1 MDKME
6 ENKNGSEVQ
15 EEGTGMKGIIEE
27 VNIDQEMRSAYIDY
41 SMSVIVSRALPDARD
56 GLKPVQRRVLFG
68 MEGLGLDY
76 SGQTKKSARIVGEV
90 LGKFHPHGDSS
101 VYDAMARL
109 AQWWNQ
115 RYPLV
120 YGQGNFGSMDGDP
133 VAAMRYTEAK
143 LEKLAN
149 DVLADMDKD
158 TVDFQ
163 LNFDDT
169 IPEPTVLPTKAPLLL
184 LNGSAGIAVGMA
196 TNMAPHNLGECCD
209 AICAYIDNPDIDTDG
224 LMKYIKGPDFPTG
237 GLIQGI
243 QGIKDAYETGRG
255 RVVVRA
261 KTEIEVDNN
270 GRETIVVTEIPY
282 MVNKK
287 EMLEKIGQMVDDKKI
302 EGITYMNDESSRE
315 GIRVIFRVKQGAN
328 SNVVLNTLF
337 KYTPLQSSF
346 AINNVALVKGRPRT
360 MTLKDIIRVFVDFRH
375 DVIVRRTKFELEK
388 AKKRAHILEGLLKAI
403 DVIDEIIRIIR
414 ASKNVDEARATL
426 MSTFGFS
433 EAQASAIVEMR
444 LRQLTGL
451 EREKLQAEFDEIEK
465 FIAYCNDVLAN
476 VSMQMDIIK
485 QETMELKAKYGDP
498 RRSMIVPSAGEFRVE
513 DFYADD
519 DMVITLS
526 HFGYIKRT
534 PLAEYKTQNRGGV
547 GMKGSATRDDDFIEH
562 LYVANMHSTMLFF
575 TEQGKCFW
583 LKVYEVPEGSRSTK
597 GRAIQ
602 NVLSI
607 PDDKIKAIINVPTLT
622 DEDYI
627 NNHYIILSTKEGIIK
642 KTSLEAYSRPRA
654 KGVNAVNVREGDELL
669 EAILTDGRSEVLIA
683 SRNGR
688 CVRFDETDA
697 RPLGRTATGVRG
709 INLDEDDSAIGM
721 VCYEPEAEDAA
732 AHTLLVIGEK
742 GLGKRTDFEEYR
754 KTSRGSKGVRTMNIT
769 EKTGKLVAM
778 KNVTEDNDLLIIT
791 QSGLIIRMAVSDIA
805 QSGRNTQGVKLINI
819 RDNDSIASV
828 SVVAKSDE
836 DEQPA
841 APENGTAEG
850 TQSETPA
857 EGQDGQTPEGQE

>member
-315 GIRVIFRVKQGAN
+315 GIRVIFRIKQGAN

-769 EKTGKLVAM
+769 DKTGKLVAM

-828 SVVAKSDE
+828 SVVAKSEE

-850 TQSETPA
+850 TQSETPV
-857 EGQDGQTPEGQE
+857 EGQDGQTPEVQE

>member
-1 MDKME
+1 MDMNE
-6 ENKNGSEVQ
+6 ENKNAAEQQ

-27 VNIDQEMRSAYIDY
+27 VNIDEEMRSAYIDY

-101 VYDAMARL
+101 VYYALARL
-109 AQWWNQ
+109 AQNWNQ

-149 DVLADMDKD
+149 DVLGDMEKD

-169 IPEPTVLPTKAPLLL
+169 IQEPTVLPTKAPLLL

-196 TNMAPHNLGECCD
+196 TNMAPHNLGECCE

-224 LMKYIKGPDFPTG
+224 LMHYIKGPDFPTG
-237 GLIQGI
+237 GIIQGI
-243 QGIKDAYETGRG
+243 QGIRDAYETGRG
-255 RVVVRA
+255 KVVVRA

-302 EGITYMNDESSRE
+302 EGITYMNDETSRE
-315 GIRVIFRVKQGAN
+315 GVRVIFRVKQGSN

-360 MTLKDIIRVFVDFRH
+360 LSLKDILKVFVDFRH
-375 DVIVRRTKFELEK
+375 EVIIRRTKFDLDK
-388 AKKRAHILEGLLKAI
+388 AKKRAHILEGLIKAI

-414 ASKNVDEARATL
+414 ASKTVDEARNTL
-426 MSTFGFS
+426 MTTFGFS

-451 EREKLQAEFDEIEK
+451 EREKLQAEYDELEK
-465 FIAYCNDVLAN
+465 FIAWCNDVLAN
-476 VSMQMDIIK
+476 PAMQMEIIK
-485 QETMELKAKYGDP
+485 NETMELKAKYGDE
-498 RRSMIVPSAGEFRVE
+498 RRSKIVPNAEEFNPE

-519 DMVITLS
+519 DEVITIS

-547 GMKGSATRDDDFIEH
+547 GMKGTATRDEDFIEH

-583 LKVYEVPEGSRSTK
+583 LKVYEVPEGSRSSK

-622 DEDYI
+622 DEEYI
-627 NNHYIILSTKEGIIK
+627 NSHFIILATKEGIIK

-669 EAILTDGRSEVLIA
+669 EAILTDGKSEVLIA

-709 INLDEDDSAIGM
+709 INLDEDDYVIGM

-769 EKTGKLVAM
+769 DKTGKLVAL
-778 KNVTEDNDLLIIT
+778 KNVTEENDLLIIT
-791 QSGLIIRMAVSDIA
+791 QSGLIIRMAVADIKQA
-805 QSGRNTQGVKLINI
+805 GRNTQGVKLINI

-836 DEQPA
+836 E
-841 APENGTAEG
+841 EL
-850 TQSETPA
+850 PA
-857 EGQDGQTPEGQE
+857 EGETAPDVPAETENN

>member
-1 MDKME
+1 MDNME
-6 ENKNGSEVQ
+6 ENKNSVEPQ

-27 VNIDQEMRSAYIDY
+27 VNIDEEMRSAYIDY

-90 LGKFHPHGDSS
+90 LGKFHPHGDLS

-109 AQWWNQ
+109 AQDWNQ

-120 YGQGNFGSMDGDP
+120 FGQGNFGSMDGDP

-149 DVLADMDKD
+149 DVLGDMEKD

-169 IPEPTVLPTKAPLLL
+169 ILEPTVLPTKAPLLL

-224 LMKYIKGPDFPTG
+224 LMHYIKGPDFPTG
-237 GLIQGI
+237 GIIQGI
-243 QGIKDAYETGRG
+243 QGIREAYETGRG
-255 RVVVRA
+255 RVVMRA

-287 EMLEKIGQMVDDKKI
+287 EMLERIGQMVDDKKI
-302 EGITYMNDESSRE
+302 EGITYMNDETSRE
-315 GIRVIFRVKQGAN
+315 GVRVIFRVKQGAN

-360 MTLKDIIRVFVDFRH
+360 LSLKDIIKVFVDFRH
-375 DVIVRRTKFELEK
+375 EVVVRRTKFDLEK
-388 AKKRAHILEGLLKAI
+388 AQKRAHILEGLIKAI

-414 ASKNVDEARATL
+414 ASKTVEEAKSTL
-426 MSTFGFS
+426 ISTFAFS
-433 EAQASAIVEMR
+433 DAQATAIVEMK

-451 EREKLQAEFDEIEK
+451 ERERLQAEYDELEK
-465 FIAYCNDVLAN
+465 FIAWCNDVLAN
-476 VSMQMDIIK
+476 PAMQMDIIK
-485 QETMELKAKYGDP
+485 SETQELKAKYGDK
-498 RRSMIVPSAGEFRVE
+498 RRSEIVPNAEEFNPE

-519 DMVITLS
+519 DEVITIS

-547 GMKGSATRDDDFIEH
+547 GMKGSATRDEDFIEH

-575 TEQGKCFW
+575 TEQGRCFW
-583 LKVYEVPEGSRSTK
+583 LKVYEVPEGSRSSK

-622 DEDYI
+622 DEEYI
-627 NNHYIILSTKEGIIK
+627 NNHYIILATKEGIIK
-642 KTSLEAYSRPRA
+642 KTSLEAYSRPRQ
-654 KGVNAVNVREGDELL
+654 KGVNAVNIREGDELL
-669 EAILTDGRSEVLIA
+669 EAILTDGKSEVLIA

-688 CVRFDETDA
+688 CVRFDESDA

-709 INLDEDDSAIGM
+709 INLDEDDYVIGM
-721 VCYEPEAEDAA
+721 VCYEPEAEDAS

-769 EKTGKLVAM
+769 DKTGKLVAL
-778 KNVTEDNDLLIIT
+778 KNVTEENDLLIIT
-791 QSGLIIRMAVSDIA
+791 QSALIIRMAVSDIKLA
-805 QSGRNTQGVKLINI
+805 GRNTQGVKLINI

-836 DEQPA
+836 EDVPEQNEGQTAEGNAPEA
-841 APENGTAEG
+841 APESAE
-850 TQSETPA
+850 
-857 EGQDGQTPEGQE
+857 